1 MTALPPDGA
10 HGAAQA
16 RLEELRRSGRWRAD
30 PARFCFLEALAR
42 RIPAQPEPVQ
52 RVLQARFEARL
63 AQYAADTAADDSP
76 PVARS
81 RAAARASASPLAG
94 LAQLLRDARPAADT
108 AGGDELASARRFRE
122 AWDAQRALEK
132 LDLALAQRPAQ
143 AGPLNSHALVLQSLE
158 LMRAASPRYL
168 RQFVL
173 HVETLQWLA
182 EADEL
187 VGAQGRGR
195 KSAGQGGA
203 AARSG
208 RTRQRK

>member
-1 MTALPPDGA
+1 MNPV
-10 HGAAQA
+10 
-16 RLEELRRSGRWRAD
+16 
-30 PARFCFLEALAR
+30 RFRILEALAR
-42 RIPAQPEPVQ
+42 RIPGQPEAVR
-52 RVLQARFEARL
+52 RVLQARFEARV
-63 AQYAADTAADDSP
+63 AQYAADTDADHAGSVFKP
-76 PVARS
+76 RTSARQP
-81 RAAARASASPLAG
+81 ASPLGA
-94 LAQLLRDARPAADT
+94 LAQLLRDARPAADI
-108 AGGDELASARRFRE
+108 AGGDELTSARRFRE

-187 VGAQGRGR
+187 PGAQRAAR
-195 KSAGQGGA
+195 KSAAAGGTA
-203 AARSG
+203 AKSG

>member
-1 MTALPPDGA
+1 VNLV
-10 HGAAQA
+10 
-16 RLEELRRSGRWRAD
+16 
-30 PARFCFLEALAR
+30 RFRILEALAR
-42 RIPAQPEPVQ
+42 RIPAQPEAVQ
-52 RVLQARFEARL
+52 RVLQARFEARR
-63 AQYAADTAADDSP
+63 AQYAADTDVAG
-76 PVARS
+76 PVATP
-81 RAAARASASPLAG
+81 RAAARQPASP
-94 LAQLLRDARPAADT
+94 LAQLLRDARPAADI
-108 AGGDELASARRFRE
+108 AGRDELASARRFRE
-122 AWDAQRALEK
+122 AWDAQRAVEK

-187 VGAQGRGR
+187 PGAQRAGR
-195 KSAGQGGA
+195 KPA
-203 AARSG
+203 AAGGTAAKNG

>member
-1 MTALPPDGA
+1 MN
-10 HGAAQA
+10 A
-16 RLEELRRSGRWRAD
+16 RLR
-30 PARFCFLEALAR
+30 FLEALER
-42 RIPAQPEPVQ
+42 RIPTQPEPVR
-52 RVLQARFEARL
+52 RVLQARLDARR
-63 AQYAADTAADDSP
+63 AEYAADTGADD
-76 PVARS
+76 VAPIAGT
-81 RAAARASASPLAG
+81 RAAARPSTSPISA
-94 LAQLLRDARPAADT
+94 LAQLLRDARPAADI
-108 AGGDELASARRFRE
+108 ASGDELASARRFRE

-182 EADEL
+182 EADDG
-187 VGAQGRGR
+187 GAAQRPG
-195 KSAGQGGA
+195 KKAAGQGA
-203 AARSG
+203 SAARGG

>member
-1 MTALPPDGA
+1 MN
-10 HGAAQA
+10 A
-16 RLEELRRSGRWRAD
+16 RLR
-30 PARFCFLEALAR
+30 FLEALAR
-42 RIPAQPEPVQ
+42 RIPAQPEPVR
-52 RVLQARFEARL
+52 RVLQARFEARQ
-63 AQYAADTAADDSP
+63 AEYAVDAGADDGG

-81 RAAARASASPLAG
+81 RVAVRPSASPLSG
-94 LAQLLRDARPAADT
+94 LAQLLRDARPAADIT
-108 AGGDELASARRFRE
+108 GRDELASARRFRE
-122 AWDAQRALEK
+122 AWDAHRALEK

-187 VGAQGRGR
+187 PGAQRPGR
-195 KSAGQGGA
+195 KSAGQGGTA
-203 AARSG
+203 AKGG
-208 RTRQRK
+208 RARQRK